1 MAKHRP
7 SRTAKITSCAIAK
20 MRLEQTLASDFLECS
35 PEQFETMQKEI
46 LEILSSYIR
55 IRDTHKITL
64 NLIQKRKQGIRYVK
78 TIQIK
83 GL

>member
-1 MAKHRP
+1 MEKYRP
-7 SRTAKITSCAIAK
+7 SRTAKITSRDIAK

-46 LEILSSYIR
+46 LEILSRYIS
-55 IRDTHKITL
+55 ISDTQKITL

>member
-1 MAKHRP
+1 MGKNRP
-7 SRTAKITSCAIAK
+7 MKTHPITSGTIAK

-35 PEQFETMQKEI
+35 PEQFQIMQKEI
-46 LEILSSYIR
+46 LEILSRYINVN
-55 IRDTHKITL
+55 DTQKITL
-64 NLIQKRKQGIRYVK
+64 NLIQKRKQGVRYVK

>member
-1 MAKHRP
+1 MGKNRP
-7 SRTAKITSCAIAK
+7 MKTRPITSGAIAK

-35 PEQFETMQKEI
+35 PEQFQIMQKEI
-46 LEILSSYIR
+46 LEILSRYINVS
-55 IRDTHKITL
+55 DTQKITL
-64 NLIQKRKQGIRYVK
+64 NLIQKRKQGVRYVK

>member
-1 MAKHRP
+1 MERRRFSDTKRM
-7 SRTAKITSCAIAK
+7 TSGGIAK

-35 PEQFETMQKEI
+35 SQQFQTMQKEI
-46 LEILSSYIR
+46 LELLSRYMNIDSTQEIQ
-55 IRDTHKITL
+55 L
-64 NLIQKRKQGIRYVK
+64 NLIQETKQGVHYVK